1 MSRILVPMDGS
12 EHAEAALEPL
22 TGTDRGEWL
31 APATQPPDRPSHQ
44 LKLTVRAGVF
54 VSEG

>member
-1 MSRILVPMDGS
+1 MVNRGKADI
-12 EHAEAALEPL
+12 EAVLEPL
-22 TGTDRGEWL
+22 TGTDRGEWI